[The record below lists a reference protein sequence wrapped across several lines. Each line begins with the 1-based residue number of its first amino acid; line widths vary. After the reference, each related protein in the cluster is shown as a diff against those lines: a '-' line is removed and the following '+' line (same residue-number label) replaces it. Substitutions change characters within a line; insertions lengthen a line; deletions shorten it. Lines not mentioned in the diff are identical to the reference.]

1 VYAVAAASAL
11 QHEGASS
18 KMVLD
23 RDQLRWNGW
32 GWKHESFEMSEA
44 RREALVQTLSA
55 RLGVTLTP
63 LPAAVPISA
72 VELPPTR
79 LSEGARAALEHAV
92 GKERVMLDAPERAY
106 HAAGK
111 SLADILRIRAGKLE
125 RAPDA
130 VVYPTSAEEVARV
143 LAVAR
148 EHALAVVPF
157 GGGTSVV
164 GGVDP
169 ILPAAKRAV
178 IALDTTRLDKLL
190 DIDDKSLTAT
200 FQAGIDGPSL
210 EAELGDRGLTLGHF
224 PQSFEHSTLGGWIA
238 ARSSGQQSDGY
249 GGIDALLVSAKVVT
263 PRGELATLTVPRH
276 AAGPDL
282 KQIVLGSE
290 GTLGVIVEATLRIRP
305 KTIFQ
310 DVRGMLFRDFAS
322 GVRTIR
328 AWVAAGLP
336 MMMMRL
342 SDAQETDLSLM
353 LRHDPDKRFDAGAT
367 LLDATKSVG
376 YGQDRAL
383 MIFGI
388 EGDERARLS
397 TQMLRAQAIGVLN
410 GGLPLGKGP
419 GTSWKKERFR
429 TPYLRDFL
437 LDHGVAIDTME
448 TAFEWSRLEE
458 GHTRV
463 LEAMRAATHR
473 HAGGGLALGH
483 LSHSYPDGAC
493 VYFIVIYPVRSSD
506 AWSQW
511 REIKRAITDAIVDA
525 GGTVS
530 HHHGIGTDHAPWL
543 AREKGDLG
551 IAAIQALRSTL
562 DPEGM
567 MNPGKL
573 V

>member
-1 VYAVAAASAL
+1 
-11 QHEGASS
+11 
-18 KMVLD
+18 MVLD

-32 GWKHESFEMSEA
+32 GWKHESFALSDA
-44 RREALVQTLSA
+44 RRHALVQALSARFGVALTPPPPAVALDAVVLAPSRLDAAAREAL
-55 RLGVTLTP
+55 
-63 LPAAVPISA
+63 
-72 VELPPTR
+72 E
-79 LSEGARAALEHAV
+79 AALRREQ
-92 GKERVMLDAPERAY
+92 VMLDTADRAY

-111 SLADILRIRAGKLE
+111 SLADLFRVRQGKLE

-130 VVYPTSAEEVARV
+130 VVYPTSTEEVARV
-143 LAVAR
+143 LAIAH
-148 EHALAVVPF
+148 EHGLAVVPF

-169 ILPAAKRAV
+169 ILPPNKRAV
-178 IALDTTRLDKLL
+178 IALDTTRLDRLL
-190 DIDDKSLTAT
+190 AIDYASLTAT

-210 EAELGDRGLTLGHF
+210 EAELGDHGHTLGHF

-282 KQIVLGSE
+282 KQVVLGSE
-290 GTLGVIVEATLRIRP
+290 GILGVIVEATVRIRQRMAV
-305 KTIFQ
+305 Q

-322 GVRTIR
+322 GIRTIR

-342 SDAQETDLSLM
+342 SDARETELSLL
-353 LRHDPDKRFDAGAT
+353 LRHDPDKRFDPGST

-376 YGQDRAL
+376 YGDERAL
-383 MIFGI
+383 MLFGI
-388 EGDERARLS
+388 EGDDRTRLARK
-397 TQMLRAQAIGVLN
+397 MLRAQAIGVLN

-419 GTSWKKERFR
+419 GESWKKERFR
-429 TPYLRDFL
+429 TPYLRDVL
-437 LDHGVAIDTME
+437 LDQGIAIDTME
-448 TAFEWSRLEE
+448 TAFEWSKLEE
-458 GHTRV
+458 GHARV
-463 LEAMRAATHR
+463 LAAMRDTTRR
-473 HAGGGLALGH
+473 HAGGGLAMGH
-483 LSHSYPDGAC
+483 VSHSYPDGAC
-493 VYFIVIYPVRSSD
+493 VYFIVLYPVRPSD
-506 AWSQW
+506 ALEQW
-511 REIKRAITDAIVDA
+511 RAIKRDITDAIVDA

-543 AREKGDLG
+543 SREKGALG
-551 IAAIQALRSTL
+551 VEAIKALKRTF
-562 DPEGM
+562 DPEGI

-573 V
+573 F

>member
-1 VYAVAAASAL
+1 
-11 QHEGASS
+11 
-18 KMVLD
+18 MVLD

-32 GWKHESFEMSEA
+32 GWKHESFELSGA
-44 RREALVQTLSA
+44 RRKALVQALAT
-55 RLGVTLTP
+55 RFGVPLTP
-63 LPAAVPISA
+63 MPPAVPVDAVVLPAS
-72 VELPPTR
+72 R
-79 LSEGARAALEHAV
+79 LHDDARAALERAV
-92 GKERVMLDAPERAY
+92 GTAHVVESTAERAY

-111 SLADILRIRAGKLE
+111 SFADLLRVRGGKLD

-130 VVYPTSAEEVARV
+130 VVYPADADQVARV
-143 LAVAR
+143 LAAAQ
-148 EHALAVVPF
+148 EYQLAVIPF

-169 ILPAAKRAV
+169 VLPPAKRAV

-190 DIDDKSLTAT
+190 LLDDESLTAT

-210 EAELGDRGLTLGHF
+210 ETELGDRGYTLGHF

-249 GGIDALLVSAKVVT
+249 GGIDTLLVSAKVIT
-263 PRGELATLTVPRH
+263 PRGELATLTVPRD

-282 KQIVLGSE
+282 KQMVLGSE
-290 GTLGVIVEATLRIRP
+290 GTLGVIVEATVRIRQ
-305 KTIFQ
+305 KMAVQ

-328 AWVAAGLP
+328 AWGAAGLP

-342 SDAQETDLSLM
+342 SDAQETELSLL
-353 LRHDPDKRFDAGAT
+353 LRHDPGKRFDAGAT
-367 LLDATKSVG
+367 LLDATKNVG
-376 YGQDRAL
+376 YREERAL
-383 MIFGI
+383 MLFGI
-388 EGDERARLS
+388 EGDDRTRLS
-397 TQMLRAQAIGVLN
+397 AQMLRAHAIGVLN

-419 GTSWKKERFR
+419 GESWKKERFR
-429 TPYLRDFL
+429 TPYLRDVL
-437 LDHGVAIDTME
+437 LDEGVAIDTME
-448 TAFEWSRLEE
+448 TAFEWSKLED
-458 GHTRV
+458 GHLRV
-463 LEAMRAATHR
+463 LDAVERATHT
-473 HAGGGLALGH
+473 HAGGGLAMGH
-483 LSHSYPDGAC
+483 VSHSYHDGAC
-493 VYFIVIYPVRSSD
+493 VYFIVLYPVRPSD
-506 AWSQW
+506 ALEQW
-511 REIKRAITDAIVDA
+511 RAIKRATTDAILDA

-543 AREKGDLG
+543 AREKGALG
-551 IAAIQALRSTL
+551 VEAIKALQRTL

>member
-1 VYAVAAASAL
+1 
-11 QHEGASS
+11 
-18 KMVLD
+18 
-23 RDQLRWNGW
+23 
-32 GWKHESFEMSEA
+32 
-44 RREALVQTLSA
+44 
-55 RLGVTLTP
+55 
-63 LPAAVPISA
+63 
-72 VELPPTR
+72 
-79 LSEGARAALEHAV
+79 V
-92 GKERVMLDAPERAY
+92 GKDHVMLDTPERVY

-111 SLADILRIRAGKLE
+111 SLADLLRARTGKLD

-130 VVYPTSAEEVARV
+130 VVYPTGAEEVTSV

-148 EHALAVVPF
+148 AHALAVVPF

-169 ILPAAKRAV
+169 ILPAGKRAV

-210 EAELGDRGLTLGHF
+210 ETELGDRGFTLGHF

-249 GGIDALLVSAKVVT
+249 GGIDTLLVSVKVVT

-276 AAGPDL
+276 ATGPDL
-282 KQIVLGSE
+282 KQVVLGSE
-290 GTLGVIVEATLRIRP
+290 GTLGVIVEATVRIRL
-305 KTIFQ
+305 KMALQ
-310 DVRGMLFRDFAS
+310 DVRGMLFRDFGS

-328 AWVAAGLP
+328 AWAAAGLP

-367 LLDATKSVG
+367 LLGATKSVG
-376 YGQDRAL
+376 YGDERAL
-383 MIFGI
+383 MLFGI
-388 EGDERARLS
+388 EGDDRTRLS
-397 TQMLRAQAIGVLN
+397 AQMLRAQAIGVLN

-419 GTSWKKERFR
+419 GASWKKERFR

-448 TAFEWSRLEE
+448 TAFEWSQLEE

-463 LEAMRAATHR
+463 LEAMREATQR

-483 LSHSYPDGAC
+483 VSHSYPDGAC

-506 AWSQW
+506 AWNQW

-530 HHHGIGTDHAPWL
+530 HHHGVGTDHAPWL
-543 AREKGDLG
+543 AREKGNLG

>member
-1 VYAVAAASAL
+1 
-11 QHEGASS
+11 
-18 KMVLD
+18 MVLD

-32 GWKHESFEMSEA
+32 GWKHESFDLSDA
-44 RREALVQTLSA
+44 RRKALMQALTT
-55 RLGVTLTP
+55 RFGVALTP
-63 LPAAVPISA
+63 MPPAVPIEA
-72 VELPPTR
+72 VVIPPSR
-79 LSEGARAALEHAV
+79 LDDAARAALESAV
-92 GKERVMLDAPERAY
+92 GKEHVRIDTAERAY

-111 SLADILRIRAGKLE
+111 SFADLLRIRSGKLE

-130 VVYPTSAEEVARV
+130 VVYPTDADGVVRL
-143 LAVAR
+143 LAAASK
-148 EHALAVVPF
+148 HDLAVVPF

-169 ILPAAKRAV
+169 LLPAGKRAL

-190 DIDDKSLTAT
+190 LLDDQSLTAT

-210 EAELGDRGLTLGHF
+210 ETELGDRGYTLGHF

-249 GGIDALLVSAKVVT
+249 GGIDTLLVSAKVVT

-290 GTLGVIVEATLRIRP
+290 GTLGVIVEATVRIRE
-305 KTIFQ
+305 KKAVQ

-328 AWVAAGLP
+328 AWGATSLP

-342 SDAQETDLSLM
+342 SDAQETELSLL

-367 LLDATKSVG
+367 LLDATRTVG
-376 YGQDRAL
+376 YGEERAL
-383 MIFGI
+383 MLFGI
-388 EGDERARLS
+388 EGDDRTRLS
-397 TQMLRAQAIGVLN
+397 AQMLRAQAIGVLN
-410 GGLPLGKGP
+410 GGLPLGKKP
-419 GTSWKKERFR
+419 GESWKKERFR

-437 LDHGVAIDTME
+437 LDQGVAIDTME
-448 TAFEWSRLEE
+448 TAFEWSKLED
-458 GHTRV
+458 GHLCV
-463 LEAMRAATHR
+463 LDAMHRATAL
-473 HAGGGLALGH
+473 HAGGGLAMGH
-483 LSHSYPDGAC
+483 VSHSYPDGAC
-493 VYFIVIYPVRSSD
+493 VYFIVVYPVRASEALD
-506 AWSQW
+506 QW
-511 REIKRAITDAIVDA
+511 RQIKRATTDAIVDA

-543 AREKGDLG
+543 AREKGALG
-551 IAAIQALRSTL
+551 VEAIKALKKTL

-573 V
+573 F

>member
-1 VYAVAAASAL
+1 
-11 QHEGASS
+11 
-18 KMVLD
+18 MVLD

-32 GWKHESFEMSEA
+32 GWKHESFELSDV
-44 RREALVQTLSA
+44 RRQALVRALAA
-55 RLGVTLTP
+55 RFGVSLTRP
-63 LPAAVPISA
+63 AAAVPVEA
-72 VELPPTR
+72 VVLPPSR
-79 LSEGARAALEHAV
+79 LGDAARSALEVAL
-92 GKERVMLDAPERAY
+92 GKEQVLLDRAERAY

-111 SLADILRIRAGKLE
+111 SLADLLRIRSGNLE

-130 VVYPTSAEEVARV
+130 VVYPASAAEVARV
-143 LAVAR
+143 LAAAR
-148 EHALAVVPF
+148 EHDLAVVPF

-164 GGVDP
+164 GGVEP
-169 ILPAAKRAV
+169 ILPPGKRAV

-190 DIDDKSLTAT
+190 ELDDRSLTAT

-210 EAELGDRGLTLGHF
+210 EAELGDRGYTLGHF

-249 GGIDALLVSAKVVT
+249 GGIDTLLVSVKVVT
-263 PRGELATLTVPRH
+263 PSGELTTLTVPRH

-282 KQIVLGSE
+282 NQVVLGSE
-290 GTLGVIVEATLRIRP
+290 GTLGVIVEATLRIRERMAV
-305 KTIFQ
+305 Q

-322 GVRTIR
+322 GIRTIR

-342 SDAQETDLSLM
+342 SDAQETEVSLL

-376 YGQDRAL
+376 YGDDRAIML
-383 MIFGI
+383 FGI
-388 EGDERARLS
+388 EGDDRTRLS
-397 TQMLRAQAIGVLN
+397 AHMLRAQAIGVLN

-437 LDHGVAIDTME
+437 LDQGIAIDTME
-448 TAFEWSRLEE
+448 TAFEWSKLEQ
-458 GHTRV
+458 GHARV
-463 LEAMRAATHR
+463 LAQMRAATQR
-473 HAGGGLALGH
+473 HAGGGLAMGH
-483 LSHSYPDGAC
+483 VSHSYPDGAC
-493 VYFIVIYPVRSSD
+493 VYFIVVYPVSASD
-506 AWSQW
+506 AIEQW
-511 REIKRAITDAIVDA
+511 REIKRATTDAIVDA
-525 GGTVS
+525 GGTIS

-543 AREKGDLG
+543 TREKGVLG
-551 IAAIQALRSTL
+551 VKAMKALKQTF

-573 V
+573 F

>member
-1 VYAVAAASAL
+1 
-11 QHEGASS
+11 
-18 KMVLD
+18 MVLD

-32 GWKHESFEMSEA
+32 GWKHEVFELSEA
-44 RREALVQTLSA
+44 RRQALVQTLA
-55 RLGVTLTP
+55 DRFGVTLTP
-63 LPAAVPISA
+63 LPLAEPIEAA
-72 VELPPTR
+72 ELPPSR
-79 LSEGARAALEHAV
+79 LDPAARQALEQALGRDHV
-92 GKERVMLDAPERAY
+92 RTDDADRAY

-111 SLADILRIRAGKLE
+111 SFPDLVRLRSGKLE

-130 VVYPTSAEEVARV
+130 VAYPAKVEEVTSV
-143 LAVAR
+143 LAIAK
-148 EHALAVVPF
+148 EHDLVVVPF

-169 ILPAAKRAV
+169 HLPPGKRAV
-178 IALDTTRLDKLL
+178 VALDTTRLDKLL
-190 DIDDKSLTAT
+190 LLDDQSLTAT

-210 EAELGDRGLTLGHF
+210 EAELGDRGYTLGHF

-238 ARSSGQQSDGY
+238 ARSSGQLSDGY

-263 PRGELATLTVPRH
+263 PRGEWKTLTVPRH

-282 KQIVLGSE
+282 KQMVLGSE
-290 GTLGVIVEATLRIRP
+290 GTLGVIVEATVRIRERMAV
-305 KTIFQ
+305 Q

-322 GVRTIR
+322 GIRTIR

-342 SDAQETDLSLM
+342 SDAQETELSLL
-353 LRHDPDKRFDAGAT
+353 LRYDPDKRFDAGAT
-367 LLDATKSVG
+367 LLDATRTVG
-376 YGQDRAL
+376 YGEDRAL
-383 MIFGI
+383 MLFGI

-397 TQMLRAQAIGVLN
+397 AQMLRAQAIGMLN

-437 LDHGVAIDTME
+437 LDQGIAIDTME
-448 TAFEWSRLEE
+448 TAFEWSKLEE
-458 GHTRV
+458 GHERV
-463 LEAMRAATHR
+463 LLAIRETTRI
-473 HAGGGLALGH
+473 HAGGGLAMGH
-483 LSHSYPDGAC
+483 VSHSYPDGAC
-493 VYFIVIYPVRSSD
+493 VYFIVMYPVSATVPD
-506 AWSQW
+506 AQW
-511 REIKRAITDAIVDA
+511 RAIKRDITDAIVDA

-543 AREKGDLG
+543 ARENGPLG
-551 IAAIQALRSTL
+551 IDAIKALKSAL
-562 DPEGM
+562 DPEGV

>member
-1 VYAVAAASAL
+1 
-11 QHEGASS
+11 
-18 KMVLD
+18 MVLD

-32 GWKHESFEMSEA
+32 GWKHESFEMSDA
-44 RREALVQTLSA
+44 RRDALVQTLSA
-55 RLGVTLTP
+55 RLGVTLTR
-63 LPAAVPISA
+63 LAAAVPISA

-79 LSEGARAALEHAV
+79 LAEGPRAALEQAV
-92 GKERVMLDAPERAY
+92 GKEQVRLDAPERAY

-111 SLADILRIRAGKLE
+111 SLADLLRVRTGKLE

-130 VVYPTSAEEVARV
+130 VVYPTSVEEVTQV

-169 ILPAAKRAV
+169 ILPAEKRAV

-190 DIDDKSLTAT
+190 DLDDKSLTAT

-210 EAELGDRGLTLGHF
+210 ETELGDRGFTLGHF

-282 KQIVLGSE
+282 KQVVLGSE
-290 GTLGVIVEATLRIRP
+290 GTLGVIVEATVRIRP
-305 KTIFQ
+305 KMALQ

-322 GVRTIR
+322 GIRTIR

-367 LLDATKSVG
+367 LLGATKSVG
-376 YGQDRAL
+376 YGDNRAL
-383 MIFGI
+383 MLFGI

-397 TQMLRAQAIGVLN
+397 AHMLRAQAIGVLN

-437 LDHGVAIDTME
+437 LDQGVAIDTME

-463 LEAMRAATHR
+463 LEAMRAATQR

-483 LSHSYPDGAC
+483 VSHSYPDGAC
-493 VYFIVIYPVRSSD
+493 VYFIVIYAVRSSD
-506 AWSQW
+506 AYNQW
-511 REIKRAITDAIVDA
+511 REIKRAITDAIVDS

-543 AREKGDLG
+543 LREKGDLG
-551 IAAIQALRSTL
+551 IAAIQALRRTL

>member
-1 VYAVAAASAL
+1 
-11 QHEGASS
+11 
-18 KMVLD
+18 MVLD

-55 RLGVTLTP
+55 RLGVSLTP

-79 LSEGARAALEHAV
+79 LAEGARAALEHAV
-92 GKERVMLDAPERAY
+92 GNAQVRLDAPERAY

-111 SLADILRIRAGKLE
+111 SLADLLRIRTGKLE

-130 VVYPTSAEEVARV
+130 VVYPTSAQEVARV

-190 DIDDKSLTAT
+190 DIDEKSLTAT

-210 EAELGDRGLTLGHF
+210 EVELGDRGYTLGHF

-282 KQIVLGSE
+282 KQVVLGSE
-290 GTLGVIVEATLRIRP
+290 GTLGVIVEATVRIR
-305 KTIFQ
+305 KKMALQ

-328 AWVAAGLP
+328 AWAAAGLP

-383 MIFGI
+383 MLFGI
-388 EGDERARLS
+388 EGDERARL
-397 TQMLRAQAIGVLN
+397 TAQMLRAQAIGVLN

-419 GTSWKKERFR
+419 GESWKKDRFR

-448 TAFEWSRLEE
+448 TAFEWSQLEG

-463 LEAMRAATHR
+463 LEAMRAATQR

-493 VYFIVIYPVRSSD
+493 VYFIVIYPVRSGD

-530 HHHGIGTDHAPWL
+530 HHHGVGTDHAPWL